1 MATEVNRSSARNPE
15 AWFRDAL
22 ALWMEPWLRT
32 LSFAPRNLNQPIL
45 PGWTFGPVLN
55 VNEVNSSA
63 PQTEAQVLQRY
74 SYGRQLGRISDA
86 LSAIIDHE
94 RLTSDKRFED
104 FLEMK
109 KDIDVIKHHMNM
121 DTVRRLR
128 ADLAALKFARPNE
141 YRELRDAIRDLLH
154 DN

>member
-1 MATEVNRSSARNPE
+1 MAAEVNPSSARSPG

-32 LSFAPRNLNQPIL
+32 FSLAPHNLDQPIL

-63 PQTEAQVLQRY
+63 QTEAQVVQRY

-86 LSAIIDHE
+86 LSTIIDHE

-104 FLEMK
+104 FLQMK
-109 KDIDVIKHHMNM
+109 
-121 DTVRRLR
+121 
-128 ADLAALKFARPNE
+128 
-141 YRELRDAIRDLLH
+141 
-154 DN
+154 